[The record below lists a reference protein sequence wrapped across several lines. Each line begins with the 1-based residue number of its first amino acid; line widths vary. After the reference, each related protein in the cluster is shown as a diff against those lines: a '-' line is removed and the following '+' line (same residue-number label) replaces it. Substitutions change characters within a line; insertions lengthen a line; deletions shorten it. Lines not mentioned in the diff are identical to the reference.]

1 VNSLLKKLPFRDI
14 YKIEGVS
21 QFLIMNKTLQIL
33 CVILIGPHL
42 NASTL
47 EIGLVGKY
55 TFEDGSAND
64 SSGNNNNGISY
75 NTTLTTGIQGNGFR
89 FNGVDSIIKIS
100 ALIPQYTTAGTIFT
114 WYRANPNPDLS
125 IQNPYGG
132 IAAAYQHIITQNRK
146 PAQYAPGLF
155 LTLWNKP
162 YLETPSS
169 GINLSDSQIRA
180 GYSDEYPGNNTWHNE
195 YLEGNENSLGLD
207 GQWHSIASTLFSD
220 ISGKTLKIFFDGN
233 LLGSLNISNPDQ
245 EALTDAEL
253 FIGGGFNNSIPDAF
267 FNGDIDN
274 VHVYERTLSDLE
286 VASLHIAT
294 APEPSAL
301 SLLAVGLGVVLRR
314 RRRTV

>member
-1 VNSLLKKLPFRDI
+1 MKKI
-14 YKIEGVS
+14 
-21 QFLIMNKTLQIL
+21 LQIL

-75 NTTLTTGIQGNGFR
+75 NTSLTTGIQGSGFK
-89 FNGVDSIIKIS
+89 FNGVDSIIKINT
-100 ALIPQYTTAGTIFT
+100 LIPQYTTAGTIFT

-125 IQNPYGG
+125 VQDPYGA
-132 IAAAYQHIITQNRK
+132 IAAAYQNILTQNRN
-146 PAQYAPGLF
+146 PTQYSPGHF

-162 YLETPSS
+162 YLETPYS
-169 GINLSDSQIRA
+169 GINLNNSQIRA
-180 GYSDEYPGNNTWHNE
+180 GYSDVYPGNTAWHNE
-195 YLEGNENSLGLD
+195 YIEGNGTSLGLD

-220 ISGKTLKIFFDGN
+220 TSGKTLKIFFDGN
-233 LLGSLNISNPDQ
+233 LLGSLNIGNPDQ
-245 EALTDAEL
+245 EASSGAEF
-253 FIGGGFNNSIPDAF
+253 FIGGSFNGIIPDAF

-274 VHVYERTLSDLE
+274 VYVYDRTLSDSE
-286 VASLHIAT
+286 VSSLHIAT

-301 SLLAVGLGVVLRR
+301 SLLAVGLGVLFRR
-314 RRRTV
+314 SRKRV